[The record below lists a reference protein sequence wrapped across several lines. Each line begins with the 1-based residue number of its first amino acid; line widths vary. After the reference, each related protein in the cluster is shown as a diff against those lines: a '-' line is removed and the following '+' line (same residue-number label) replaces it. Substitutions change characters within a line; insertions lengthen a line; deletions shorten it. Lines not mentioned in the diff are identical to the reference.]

1 MHLGDR
7 LSAYVDHELDA
18 SARSAADQHLA
29 DCAACRDELE
39 SVTRVRIRLRALP
52 LQDAPPEVFEL
63 PAEVVDLPA
72 RRRLLVAAAA
82 VATLVVGIGFGV
94 NGNQAVPLQ
103 LDPLVE
109 QHVARASLDPGFNV
123 IQVQAVVER

>member
-7 LSAYVDHELDA
+7 LSAYIDDELDA
-18 SARSAADQHLA
+18 SSRSAAEQHLSG
-29 DCAACRDELE
+29 CELCRNELE
-39 SVTRVRIRLRALP
+39 GVTRVRVRMQALP
-52 LQDAPPEVFEL
+52 LQEAPPGIFEL
-63 PAEVVDLPA
+63 PAEVVALPA
-72 RRRLLVAAAA
+72 RRRVLAAAAA

-123 IQVQAVVER
+123 LQVQAMVGR

>member
-7 LSAYVDHELDA
+7 LSAYIDDELDA
-18 SARSAADQHLA
+18 SSRSAAEKHLS
-29 DCAACRDELE
+29 DCGLCRDEME
-39 SVTRVRIRLRALP
+39 GVTRVRVRTQALP
-52 LQDAPPEVFEL
+52 IQEAPPGTFEL
-63 PAEVVDLPA
+63 PAEVVALPA
-72 RRRLLVAAAA
+72 RRRVLVAAAA

-109 QHVARASLDPGFNV
+109 QHVARASLDSGFNV
-123 IQVQAVVER
+123 LQVQAVVGQ